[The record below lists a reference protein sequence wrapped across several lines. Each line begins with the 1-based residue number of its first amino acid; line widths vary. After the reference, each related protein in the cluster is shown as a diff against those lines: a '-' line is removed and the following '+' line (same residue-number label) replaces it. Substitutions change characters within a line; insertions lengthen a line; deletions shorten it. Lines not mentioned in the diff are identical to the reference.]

1 MSEATSGGFNDPPS
15 LGGGARAV
23 VVWCGVSGG
32 LAKKMAVAL
41 VVQGGGVTRWSFY
54 RGATQACCA
63 RTTPPILFPIR
74 MLSQGFSIGFEE
86 GGKILISY
94 NLGRFK

>member
-1 MSEATSGGFNDPPS
+1 MSEATPGGFNDPPW

-41 VVQGGGVTRWSFY
+41 VVQGGGSPGGAFIGEQLRRVAQGRLHQFY
-54 RGATQACCA
+54 FQFACYLKDF
-63 RTTPPILFPIR
+63 RLD
-74 MLSQGFSIGFEE
+74 SKKGEKS
-86 GGKILISY
+86 
-94 NLGRFK
+94 